1 MRIWN
6 FRLDSHCSWRCERNN
21 IFSEAGNKQTFYRI
35 RTETFPNNWS
45 RVIHFD
51 RHCYSVS
58 VCAFRYLSKFPE
70 YLLSFLFS
78 IEICII
84 RFVYFSHRAS
94 FQIKFYLKWNARMF
108 SFFENMRKKINRCE
122 WYLLWQETFFCIIWH
137 AFMIILIIVVS
148 RITKIYPNFM
158 FNHHRF
164 ESSFN
169 LLSANLLNSSVHL
182 VYLSRR

>member
-1 MRIWN
+1 MLLDFIWCNSVRIWN

-35 RTETFPNNWS
+35 RTETFPNNWL

-94 FQIKFYLKWNARMF
+94 FQIKFYLKWNARGCFHF
-108 SFFENMRKKINRCE
+108 SKICGKKSTDVNDIYYDKRRSFASFGTR
-122 WYLLWQETFFCIIWH
+122 LW
-137 AFMIILIIVVS
+137 
-148 RITKIYPNFM
+148 
-158 FNHHRF
+158 
-164 ESSFN
+164 
-169 LLSANLLNSSVHL
+169 
-182 VYLSRR
+182 